1 MEKPGTPAVT
11 PRPPAESHSGPSSKS
26 GNGHPRMSVGGSR
39 LIGAGLLAFVGL
51 VIGLI
56 TGLQIGGNYVSDFE
70 FEGARGYIATGN
82 IGARVGAV
90 IGGLNGAILGF
101 LLARKKPAHRGHVEA

>member
-1 MEKPGTPAVT
+1 MARGI
-11 PRPPAESHSGPSSKS
+11 
-26 GNGHPRMSVGGSR
+26 VGA
-39 LIGAGLLAFVGL
+39 LIGAGLLALVGL

-56 TGLQIGGNYVSDFE
+56 TGIQIGGNYFSDFE

-101 LLARKKPAHRGHVEA
+101 WLARTKPAHRGHVEA